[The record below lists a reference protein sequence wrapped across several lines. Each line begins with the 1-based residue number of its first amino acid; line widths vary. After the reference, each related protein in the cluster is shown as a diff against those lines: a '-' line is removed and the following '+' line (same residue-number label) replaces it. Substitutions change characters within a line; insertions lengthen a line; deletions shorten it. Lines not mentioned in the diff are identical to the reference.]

1 MPVPVGVT
9 VSVTVSVTVTVSVSV
24 SVTVTAYATATAGV
38 AYATPTPTADM
49 PQFCGGYPYFSGK
62 ICITPYHSNIPHA
75 KHRNNSRNTVLFL
88 ITRT

>member
-38 AYATPTPTADM
+38 AYATADM